1 MSEETIRCFLGVPL
15 SPPLSAALDLR
26 VQALSACAEAH
37 SVRWVSAV
45 NRHMT
50 LLFLGDQPLAPAL
63 KLRAALQ
70 PVCASRPEFT
80 LRSQV
85 VSGFPDANSA
95 IVALELESA
104 DGLQDWLTD
113 IRSVLFGVDT
123 LAGVLANERRYR
135 PHVTLGRLPRGQ
147 RWPLPPQPC
156 TLTLTVQ
163 SMVLYQSRLTPTGAQ
178 YTALWTLPLAAEA

>member
-15 SPPLSAALDLR
+15 SPPLNAALDQR
-26 VQALSACAEAH
+26 VQALNALAAAH
-37 SVRWVSAV
+37 PVRWVSAA

-50 LLFLGDQPLAPAL
+50 LLFLGDQPLAMAL
-63 KLRAALQ
+63 KLQAALQ
-70 PVCASRPEFT
+70 PVCASHPGFT

-85 VSGFPDANSA
+85 VSGFPDAKSA
-95 IVALELESA
+95 IVALELEPA

-113 IRSVLFGVDT
+113 IRSVLSGLDT

-156 TLTLTVQ
+156 ELALTVQ
-163 SMVLYQSRLTPTGAQ
+163 SIVLYQSRLTPKGAQ
-178 YTALWTLPLAAEA
+178 YTPVWTLPLAAEA